1 MNFVNNL
8 ANKNALVLGLGDT
21 GWSLVRWLSR
31 QGARVRVADT
41 RAEPPRLADLRRAFP
56 AIDVECG
63 VFAGNSFEDIDLIA
77 ISPGVP
83 IDDALIGRARARRVA
98 VVGDIE
104 LFAQALA
111 RLPPRQK
118 PKILAVTG
126 SNGKTTVTAM
136 LGAMCRA
143 AGLKT
148 EVAGNI
154 APPAL
159 DALMRCEDQGS
170 LPQVWV
176 LELSSFQLETTAS
189 LNADAAVVLNLSED
203 HLDRYAGMRAY
214 AAAKARIFQ
223 GSGIQ
228 VLNRDDDYVV
238 AMKIAGRRHI
248 TFSLA
253 APASDDEFGVIER
266 VTDRVTERAVERAV
280 DPAANPVHT
289 RWLAK
294 GEMRL
299 LGLDELRVAGL
310 HNAANALAAFALCRA
325 IDLPLA
331 PLQEALREFK
341 GLPHRVEK
349 VAEIAG
355 VTFYDD
361 SKGTNVGATVAA
373 LNGLGQGV
381 AGRGRIVLIA
391 GGDGKGQD
399 FAPLAQPVHQHA
411 RAVVLIGRDRDRLA
425 AAFAATSVDLR
436 RADDMQQAVELA
448 FETAHCGDA
457 VLLSPACASFDMFRD
472 YRHRAEAFC
481 AAVEHLRA
489 VRSVEN
495 REKKCSTRR

>member
-1 MNFVNNL
+1 MNL
-8 ANKNALVLGLGDT
+8 ANKNVLVLGLGDT

-31 QGARVRVADT
+31 HGAHVRVADT
-41 RAEPPRLADLRRAFP
+41 RTRPPRLPDLRREFP
-56 AIDVECG
+56 AIDAQCG
-63 VFAGNSFEDIDLIA
+63 AFADRSFDGIDLIA

-83 IDDALIGRARARRVA
+83 IDGAPIEKARARRVP

-104 LFAQALA
+104 LFARALSG
-111 RLPPRQK
+111 LPIAQK

-143 AGLKT
+143 AGLET

-159 DALMRCEDQGS
+159 DALMRREDEAA

-176 LELSSFQLETTAS
+176 LELSSFQLETTTS
-189 LNADAAVVLNLSED
+189 LNADAAVVLNISCD
-203 HLDRYAGMRAY
+203 HLDRYAGMRDY
-214 AAAKARIFQ
+214 AAAKARIFH
-223 GSGIQ
+223 GTGIQ
-228 VLNRDDDYVV
+228 VLNRDDDNVM

-248 TFSLA
+248 TFGVA
-253 APASDDEFGVIER
+253 APAGDDEFGVIER
-266 VTDRVTERAVERAV
+266 
-280 DPAANPVHT
+280 NGS

-299 LGLDELRVAGL
+299 LGLDELRLAGL
-310 HNAANALAAFALCRA
+310 HNAANALAALALCRA
-325 IDLPLA
+325 IGLPLA
-331 PLQEALREFK
+331 PLLDALREFK

-349 VAEIAG
+349 IAEIAG
-355 VTFYDD
+355 IAFYDD

-373 LNGLGQGV
+373 LNGLGPVNDG
-381 AGRGRIVLIA
+381 GRIVLIA

-399 FAPLAQPVHQHA
+399 FAPLAQPVREHA
-411 RAVVLIGRDRDRLA
+411 RAVVLIGRDRERIAASLDAILA
-425 AAFAATSVDLR
+425 DLR

-448 FETAHCGDA
+448 FDAAHCGDA

-472 YRHRAEAFC
+472 YRHRAEAFR
-481 AAVEHLRA
+481 AAVEHLSA
-489 VRSVEN
+489 AHALEN

>member
-1 MNFVNNL
+1 MDL
-8 ANKNALVLGLGDT
+8 KNKSVLVLGLGDT

-31 QGARVRVADT
+31 HGAQVRVADT
-41 RAEPPRLADLRRAFP
+41 RAQPPHMSDLRREFP
-56 AIDVECG
+56 AIDVQCG
-63 VFAGNSFEDIDLIA
+63 VFEEKSFDSIDLIA

-83 IDDALIGRARARRVA
+83 MNDVLIQKARARRVP
-98 VVGDIE
+98 VLGDIE
-104 LFAQALA
+104 LFAQAVS
-111 RLPPRQK
+111 RLPPGQK

-159 DALMRCEDQGS
+159 DALMRCEDEAA
-170 LPQVWV
+170 LPRVWV
-176 LELSSFQLETTAS
+176 LELSSFQLETTTS

-203 HLDRYAGMRAY
+203 HLDRYAGMRDY

-228 VLNRDDDYVV
+228 VLNRDDRNVM
-238 AMKIAGRRHI
+238 AMKIVDRRQI
-248 TFSLA
+248 TFGLA
-253 APASDDEFGVIER
+253 APTGDVEFGVI
-266 VTDRVTERAVERAV
+266 DRVV
-280 DPAANPVHT
+280 DLDGS

-299 LGLDELRVAGL
+299 LGLDELQVAGL

-331 PLQEALREFK
+331 PLQDALREFK

-355 VTFYDD
+355 ITFYDD

-381 AGRGRIVLIA
+381 GGHRIALIA
-391 GGDGKGQD
+391 GGYGKGQD
-399 FAPLAQPVHQHA
+399 FAPLAKPVREHA
-411 RAVVLIGRDRDRLA
+411 RAVVLIGRDRERIAAALA
-425 AAFAATSVDLR
+425 ASAVELR

-448 FETAHCGDA
+448 FDAAHCGDA

-472 YRHRAEAFC
+472 YRHRAEVFC
-481 AAVEHLRA
+481 AAVENLRA
-489 VRSVEN
+489 SRSIES
-495 REKKCSTRR
+495 REKKCSTLR